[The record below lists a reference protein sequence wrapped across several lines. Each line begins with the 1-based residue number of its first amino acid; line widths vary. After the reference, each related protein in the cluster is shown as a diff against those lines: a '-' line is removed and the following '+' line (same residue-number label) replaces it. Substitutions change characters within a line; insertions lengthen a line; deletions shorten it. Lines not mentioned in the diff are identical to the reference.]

1 VRVPPT
7 QKQHSSAYY
16 NLVDVLLS
24 GSEAANYNPAN
35 LLSIFDNVLV
45 LPQIDIAPI
54 SPVYTDGVSD
64 ATFVTLQ
71 FGNTVETA
79 ISSNGSSSTSVFDIY
94 TLHIVPIG
102 QSNVYVQPS
111 VLEFSAASSP
121 LILSFQ
127 LMHTQPSLFGNAP
140 SYPLQYILKFGGW
153 NGVSSGQSVDVSAWL
168 PLQAQ
173 QVLLRRYTVIPQF
186 PHVLGW
192 SWEEASFNIT
202 RANQA
207 HLALVPHPPREDGH
221 YYAAYGGAS
230 TAGGRVLFDPPVI
243 VFEPLQ
249 TVQSFNVKA
258 VRGNDESE
266 VYYRIEWEIVG
277 HPDDTYNY
285 IEFVA
290 PRASSSNTEYTIV
303 SHFATWHTASASVL
317 QLFSTAVV
325 LLMIL
330 VCLFA

>member
-1 VRVPPT
+1 
-7 QKQHSSAYY
+7 
-16 NLVDVLLS
+16 
-24 GSEAANYNPAN
+24 
-35 LLSIFDNVLV
+35 
-45 LPQIDIAPI
+45 
-54 SPVYTDGVSD
+54 VSD

-71 FGNTVETA
+71 FGNAVETA

-94 TLHIVPIG
+94 TLHILPVG

-111 VLEFSAASSP
+111 VLEFSAATSP
-121 LILSFQ
+121 LIRSFQ
-127 LMHTQPSLFGNAP
+127 LIHTQPSLFGNSP
-140 SYPLQYILKFGGW
+140 SYALKYNLKFGGW
-153 NGVSSGQSVDVSAWL
+153 STGQYVDVSAWL

-173 QVLLRRYTVIPQF
+173 QVMLRRYTVIPQF

-221 YYAAYGGAS
+221 YYAAYGGAA

-258 VRGNDESE
+258 VRGNDELE

-285 IEFVA
+285 VEFVA
-290 PRASSSNTEYTIV
+290 PRASTSYTEYTIV
-303 SHFATWHTASASVL
+303 SHFATWHTAPASIL
-317 QLFSTAVV
+317 QFSTLALLLVIVV
-325 LLMIL
+325 SL
-330 VCLFA
+330 VA